1 MKENTPTE
9 AHTSKKTPSNK
20 SPIRLNKKF
29 WNSEKIISLSA
40 FVTSIATLL
49 ALMYQIS
56 LSGEQNELAR
66 RQQELVQKQ
75 QYASVLP
82 YLEIRTRT
90 NNGDRLFELVL
101 FNNGVGP
108 AFIEEIRTV
117 YDGQVYPGDPPTFY
131 KTVIMQADK
140 DTIILGT
147 QNVGE
152 GQVVP
157 AGEEIAM
164 LIVFSYN
171 SSPEDRDKL
180 FGWFGHP
187 IQEPELARV
196 EVVYASV
203 YGERWVIKGIGAIP
217 ESLVDEEGE

>member
-20 SPIRLNKKF
+20 SLIRLDKKF

-82 YLEIRTRT
+82 YLEIRIGT

-101 FNNGVGP
+101 INNGVDP
-108 AFIEEIRTV
+108 AFIEEIRTI
-117 YDGQVYPGDPPTFY
+117 YDGQVYSGDPAIFY
-131 KTVIMQADK
+131 RTVITDNK
-140 DTIILGT
+140 DTINLGIRSV
-147 QNVGE
+147 NK
-152 GQVVP
+152 GQVIP

-164 LIVFSYN
+164 LTAYSYN

-180 FGWFGHP
+180 FGWFARP
-187 IQEPELARV
+187 TQEPELARV
-196 EVVYASV
+196 EVVYSSV

-217 ESLVDEEGE
+217 EFLVDEEAE